1 MTASWRPT
9 CPMVLEDQE
18 AASELG
24 LGLAAKRSCPRCP
37 GLGRPSWEVL
47 TVCSDMRAGPGHKG
61 QAVLKRVP
69 VLGWEWEK
77 PPGLL
82 SCQDQHGDPA

>member
-1 MTASWRPT
+1 
-9 CPMVLEDQE
+9 MVLEERE

-24 LGLAAKRSCPRCP
+24 PGLAANRSCLRCP

-47 TVCSDMRAGPGHKG
+47 TVCSDMKAGPRHKG

-69 VLGWEWEK
+69 VLGWERGPDCKRAAAGEA
-77 PPGLL
+77 PRLAQLPG
-82 SCQDQHGDPA
+82 PAR